1 MHAEDLV
8 LDPDK
13 LLKECNIMEADNVAD
28 FGCGPGIFSI
38 PLARLT
44 KGTVFCFDVME
55 SALEAV
61 KNRAQVM
68 GLHNIVT
75 RRSNLEKL
83 NGSGLDDGFISHVV
97 MRKILLQNEDRI
109 TLFAESYRVLKP
121 GGNLLVVGWGED
133 VIKGF
138 GMEKRIPAAEVVALA
153 DQTGFSHTLELDA
166 GHYHYAYIFTK

>member
-8 LDPDK
+8 LEPEK

-75 RRSNLEKL
+75 RRSNLEKV
-83 NGSGLDDGFISHVV
+83 NGSGLDDTSISHVV
-97 MRKILLQNEDRI
+97 MRKILLQNEDKVA
-109 TLFAESYRVLKP
+109 LFVESRRVLKV

-138 GMEKRIPAAEVVALA
+138 GMEKRIPPETVVALA
-153 DQTGFSHTLELDA
+153 DQAGFSHTLELDA
-166 GHYHYAYIFTK
+166 GKYHYAYIFTK

>member
-8 LDPDK
+8 LDPEK
-13 LLKECNIMEADNVAD
+13 LLKECNIMVMDNVAD

-38 PLARLT
+38 PLARMT

-75 RRSNLEKL
+75 RRSNLEKV
-83 NGSGLDDGFISHVV
+83 NGSGLDEGSVSHVV
-97 MRKILLQNEDRI
+97 MRKILLQNEDKPA
-109 TLFAESYRVLKP
+109 LFEESRRVLKI

-138 GMEKRIPAAEVVALA
+138 GMEKRLPGEEVVALA
-153 DQTGFSHTLELDA
+153 DQAGFSHTLELDA
-166 GHYHYAYIFTK
+166 GKYHYAFVFTK

>member
-13 LLKECNIMEADNVAD
+13 LLKECNIMEMDNVAD

-83 NGSGLDDGFISHVV
+83 HGSGLDDGFINHVV

-109 TLFAESYRVLKP
+109 TLFAESYRILKI

-138 GMEKRIPAAEVVALA
+138 GMEKRIPASEVVALA

>member
-8 LDPDK
+8 LEPEK

-75 RRSNLEKL
+75 RRSNLEKVQ
-83 NGSGLDDGFISHVV
+83 GSGLDDASINHVV
-97 MRKILLQNEDRI
+97 MRKILLQNEDKMA
-109 TLFAESYRVLKP
+109 LFVESRRVLKI

-138 GMEKRIPAAEVVALA
+138 GMEKRIPPEAVVAFA
-153 DQTGFSHTLELDA
+153 DQAGFSHTLELDA
-166 GHYHYAYIFTK
+166 GRYHYAFIFTK